1 MQKLTLDKWEGAG
14 NRRLFMTKA
23 LLAGGATIGA
33 GIPTSQAL
41 TEGSAFGLTT
51 GDGRTNRVGSMA
63 AVCGTWVS
71 HVGPTNR
78 GGQVALSNLDS
89 DGPQ

>member
-23 LLAGGATIGA
+23 LLAGGATLGA
-33 GIPTSQAL
+33 GIPTGQAL

-51 GDGRTNRVGSMA
+51 GDG
-63 AVCGTWVS
+63 
-71 HVGPTNR
+71 
-78 GGQVALSNLDS
+78 
-89 DGPQ
+89 

>member
-51 GDGRTNRVGSMA
+51 GDV
-63 AVCGTWVS
+63 
-71 HVGPTNR
+71 
-78 GGQVALSNLDS
+78 
-89 DGPQ
+89 